1 MKTKEVRSY
10 GHCGIDVHLNSMDQY
25 AINHLVERFEAYLHA
40 LETAKAQGTPEPVE
54 PEEEIDMCLV
64 FLRKLAL
71 EPNYLPDVF
80 TPKEDEDDEKEC

>member
-25 AINHLVERFEAYLHA
+25 ELNHLVERFEAYLHA
-40 LETAKAQGTPEPVE
+40 LETYKAHGGAQPVE
-54 PEEEIDMCLV
+54 PEDEIDTCLI

-71 EPNYLPDVF
+71 EPNYLPNVF
-80 TPKEDEDDEKEC
+80 SVEDETKEEEC